1 MGNYTLIIM
10 LIIFIFLYC
19 LDIHFLT
26 VQWPGTLSFVLPL
39 IRMIISRIFILRSM
53 RLNNYIFTI

>member
-26 VQWPGTLSFVLPL
+26 VQWPRNPSFVLL
-39 IRMIISRIFILRSM
+39 LVRMIISRIFILRSM